1 MDVIKIVVI
10 GLIFAVIIVYLQSIN
25 KEIAMLATIV
35 AGIIILMSAVDLF
48 YDLFSVY
55 KNIVDI
61 GGIDGTLLKLI
72 LKITIICYIVEF
84 AVGIIEDFGL
94 KSLADKVSLI
104 GKLIVVI
111 ISAPVINSVFGII
124 ANLIK

>member
-10 GLIFAVIIVYLQSIN
+10 GLIFAVIIVYLQSIS

-48 YDLFSVY
+48 NDLFSVY